1 LVTFWVDPYDKYI
14 QIQKRFQRGS
24 KRAPCFSPLK
34 KNTSFV
40 LARAIAAVS

>member
-24 KRAPCFSPLK
+24 KRAPCLSAVTHHSK
-34 KNTSFV
+34 KIPPSF
-40 LARAIAAVS
+40 